1 MDSVVQRVNALD
13 PALFRSIES
22 QTTDDERRSLLAV
35 QRATA
40 ARHESYVYLEIGSHL
55 GGSIQPHLLDPRCT
69 QIFSIDPRPRQQPD
83 DREKGFV
90 YTYEDN
96 TTARM
101 LDLLRAVDA
110 TQLDKITCFE
120 TDAAEV
126 DPRAV
131 RPAPHLVFIDG
142 EHTSQAVL
150 SDFAACGRFMAEDAT
165 VLFHDY
171 GFVAPAVDQICA
183 TLQASRHPHIAMR
196 LDGSLFAL
204 FKDPAMVKSDTHLA
218 GLFKRHQ
225 SAARRANLRSFAKRM
240 TPGPLWRFFGYLKRL
255 ARG

>member
-1 MDSVVQRVNALD
+1 MDSVVQRVDALD
-13 PALFRSIES
+13 PALFQSIES

-40 ARHESYVYLEIGSHL
+40 ARHLSYVYLEIGSHL

-69 QIFSIDPRPRQQPD
+69 RIFSIDPRPRQQPD

-101 LDLLRAVDA
+101 LELLRAVDA
-110 TQLDKITCFE
+110 TQMDKLTCFD

-142 EHTSQAVL
+142 EHTNRAVL
-150 SDFAACGRFMAEDAT
+150 SDFTACSRFMAEGAT

-183 TLQASRHPHIAMR
+183 TLKSSRRPHIAMR

-204 FKDPAMVKSDTHLA
+204 FMDTALVKSDAYLT
-218 GLFKRHQ
+218 GLFQRHL
-225 SAARRANLRSFAKRM
+225 SAARRGRLRAISKTM
-240 TPGPLWRFFGYLKRL
+240 TPAPLWRLLGYLKRL